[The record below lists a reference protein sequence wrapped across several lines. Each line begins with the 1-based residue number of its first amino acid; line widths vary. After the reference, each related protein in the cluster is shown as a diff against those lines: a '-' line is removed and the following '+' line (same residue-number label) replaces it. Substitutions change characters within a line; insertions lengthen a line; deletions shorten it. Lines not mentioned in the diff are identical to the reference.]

1 MPRQSPIRKRRL
13 PVRRPT
19 IPGAAPGR
27 VDAPPG
33 SPPPVIEVIAYDA
46 HEHTQRH
53 LTDLNEIEGLL
64 AKWPVTWINVAGLG
78 DAAII
83 QQLGRIFRLHPLSL
97 EDVVHLH
104 QRAKVEPYAEFT
116 YFVARMARLDR
127 FPETEQFSLFLGRNF
142 VLTFLEDP
150 GDCFDSVRERL
161 RSENSHSRPSGPGY
175 LAYALIDAVVD
186 AYFPL
191 IEHFGERLDRLE
203 DRVVARPVRRSIA
216 EIHEAKHELRTLRR
230 AVWPLREAVNS
241 LVRDPSELL
250 DDETRVH
257 LRDCYDHVVQ
267 IIDLVETYRE
277 LCADMSDLYLSS
289 LSNRMNEV
297 MKVLTVIATLFM
309 PLSFITG
316 VYGMNFHTERSPW
329 NMPELSWRYG
339 YPFALSLMAAV
350 ALAMLWFFH
359 RRGWLGTESSAGR
372 MSVGAAEQGSKE
384 AGEHRGMET
393 ATEIRVMDS

>member
-1 MPRQSPIRKRRL
+1 MRNHSNRKRRV
-13 PVRRPT
+13 PIRRPT
-19 IPGAAPGR
+19 TPGAPPGH
-27 VDAPPG
+27 VEAPPG
-33 SPPPVIEVIAYDA
+33 SPPPVVEVFAYNA
-46 HEHTQRH
+46 HDLTQHR
-53 LTDLNEIEGLL
+53 LADLNEIEGLL
-64 AKWPVTWINVAGLG
+64 AQWPVTWVNVAGLG
-78 DAAII
+78 DAQII
-83 QQLGRIFRLHPLSL
+83 QQLGDIFRLHPLSL

-116 YFVARMARLDR
+116 YFVARMARLQD
-127 FPETEQFSLFLGRNF
+127 FSETEQFSLFLGKNF

-150 GDCFDSVRERL
+150 GDCFESVRERL
-161 RSENSHSRPSGPGY
+161 RSANSHLRVSGPGY

-203 DRVVARPVRRSIA
+203 DRVVARPGRHAIA
-216 EIHEAKHELRTLRR
+216 EIHEAKHELRALRR

-289 LSNRMNEV
+289 LSNRMNEI
-297 MKVLTVIATLFM
+297 MKVLTVIATIFM

-316 VYGMNFHTERSPW
+316 VYGMNFRTNRSPW

-350 ALAMLWFFH
+350 ALGMVWFFY
-359 RRGWLGTESSAGR
+359 RRGWLGMESTATRRDEHAGK
-372 MSVGAAEQGSKE
+372 GEQGSK
-384 AGEHRGMET
+384 GPTGRPEH
-393 ATEIRVMDS
+393 

>member
-1 MPRQSPIRKRRL
+1 M
-13 PVRRPT
+13 
-19 IPGAAPGR
+19 PGAAPGR
-27 VDAPPG
+27 VEAPPG
-33 SPPPVIEVIAYDA
+33 SPQPVVEAIAYSADGLT
-46 HEHTQRH
+46 ERR
-53 LTDLNEIEGLL
+53 LTDLAEIEELL
-64 AKWPVTWINVAGLG
+64 AQWPVTWINVAGLG
-78 DAAII
+78 DAEII
-83 QQLGRIFRLHPLSL
+83 ERIGRIFRLHPLSL

-104 QRAKVEPYAEFT
+104 QRAKIEPYAEFT
-116 YFVARMARLDR
+116 YFVARMARLQT
-127 FPETEQFSLFLGRNF
+127 FAETEQFSLFLGKNF
-142 VLTFLEDP
+142 VVTFLEDP
-150 GDCFDSVRERL
+150 GDCFGPVRERL
-161 RSENSHSRPSGPGY
+161 RGATSHLRTSGAGY

-203 DRVVARPVRRSIA
+203 DRVIARPGRHAIA
-216 EIHEAKHELRTLRR
+216 EIHDAKHELRALRR

-316 VYGMNFHTERSPW
+316 VYGMNFRTDRSPW
-329 NMPELSWRYG
+329 NMPELTWRYG
-339 YPFALSLMAAV
+339 YPYALALMAAV
-350 ALAMLWFFH
+350 ALGMMAFFY
-359 RRGWLGTESSAGR
+359 RKGWLGTESPPAPSREPHTRDTDEGTAPKR
-372 MSVGAAEQGSKE
+372 QKADPRCEPD
-384 AGEHRGMET
+384 EHRF
-393 ATEIRVMDS
+393 